1 MKQVKITKK
10 EHKFLTQISESDY
23 SGDGDGFSDYI
34 TDLDYDMKVVRGL
47 MSSLI
52 QKGVIYIEDGSYNA
66 KGEPIVWAAVQD
78 AYFDM
83 DEYKLTNLITK

>member
-1 MKQVKITKK
+1 
-10 EHKFLTQISESDY
+10 
-23 SGDGDGFSDYI
+23 
-34 TDLDYDMKVVRGL
+34 MKVVRGL